1 MANPQ
6 KRYEYLVKE
15 HKRLHDLVEYMK
27 NDSVSNKAMVEAKK
41 RKLVAK
47 EEMLKLQQELGIL
60 NES

>member
-1 MANPQ
+1 MANPK

-15 HKRLHDLVEYMK
+15 HKRLHDLVENMK
-27 NDSVSNKAMVEAKK
+27 NDSVSSEAMVKAKK
-41 RKLVAK
+41 RKLAAK

>member
-15 HKRLHDLVEYMK
+15 HKRLHDLVEYME
-27 NDSVSNKAMVEAKK
+27 NDSVSSEAIAKAKK
-41 RKLVAK
+41 HKLAAK
-47 EEMLKLQQELGIL
+47 QEMLKLQQELGIL

>member
-27 NDSVSNKAMVEAKK
+27 NDSVSSEAIAKAKK
-41 RKLVAK
+41 RKLAAK
-47 EEMLKLQQELGIL
+47 EEMILLKQELGIL

>member
-27 NDSVSNKAMVEAKK
+27 NDSVSSEAMVKAKK
-41 RKLVAK
+41 RKLAAK
-47 EEMLKLQQELGIL
+47 EEMILLKQELGIL
-60 NES
+60 DEA

>member
-27 NDSVSNKAMVEAKK
+27 NDSVSSEAMVKAKK

>member
-27 NDSVSNKAMVEAKK
+27 NDSVSSEAIVKAK
-41 RKLVAK
+41 REKTL
-47 EEMLKLQQELGIL
+47 LLRNFQNFRTLGVCCRV
-60 NES
+60 